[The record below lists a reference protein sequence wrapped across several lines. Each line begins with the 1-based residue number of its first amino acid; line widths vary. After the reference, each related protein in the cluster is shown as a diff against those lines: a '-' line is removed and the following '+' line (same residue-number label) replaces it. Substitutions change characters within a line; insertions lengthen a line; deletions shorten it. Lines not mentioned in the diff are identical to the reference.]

1 MDLTGVVGLAGLI
14 AVLVGVSILSIASM
28 TLTSNIAGTANAT
41 RDRNVSIGE
50 NADGVEVFRDV
61 KWYSATNADAH
72 SLRKSLVLY
81 PAFVFWFYG
90 VVSLPILGM
99 LTALAFGEATIVESQ
114 TGALNV
120 VLADSPAAWATVLFD
135 HNLVDF
141 VLPTATFYCVFVV
154 FSQVRFKKR
163 LYRMYEAL
171 ESVMSE
177 DRARVLG
184 GD

>member
-41 RDRNVSIGE
+41 KDRSISIGE
-50 NADGVEVFRDV
+50 DAEGNEVFRDV
-61 KWYSATNADAH
+61 KWYSATSPDAH
-72 SLRKSLVLY
+72 PLRKSLSIY
-81 PAFVFWFYG
+81 PVYVFWFYG

-99 LTALAFGEATIVESQ
+99 LMALAFGHANIAESS
-114 TGALNV
+114 TGALKV
-120 VLADSPAAWATVLFD
+120 VLSESPAKWAEIMFD
-135 HNLVDF
+135 FNLIDF

-154 FSQVRFKKR
+154 FSQVRFKRR

-184 GD
+184 GR